1 MAEKRFAK
9 NVLIISM
16 VSIVLALFIYI
27 FVDHHRD
34 TPNRILQDRRALLS
48 SGSGAAERMKPVGQ
62 INVASTEMKRVPL
75 QIAAAAPFNVNGQ
88 QVFQNTCVACHGAGI
103 AGAPK
108 VGDTGQW
115 AKRVAKGLDILYAS
129 AINGLQGSGGVMPAK
144 GGNQALSGAEVRAA
158 VDYMVKQLK

>member
-9 NVLIISM
+9 NVLIIST
-16 VSIVLALFIYI
+16 VSIVLTLFIYI

-34 TPNRILQDRRALLS
+34 TPDRIQQYRSILLS
-48 SGSGAAERMKPVGQ
+48 SGSGATERTKPVGQ
-62 INVASTEMKRVPL
+62 INVASTKIQRTHL
-75 QIAAAAPFNVNGQ
+75 KTDAAPFNVNGQ

-108 VGDTGQW
+108 LGDANQW

-129 AINGLQGSGGVMPAK
+129 AINGLQGSAGVMPAK

-158 VDYMVKQLK
+158 VDYMVKQSK